1 MISCNHKRLLEMTLA
16 TLSLILYLFKAGLR
30 IMFSHAYPVSVE
42 KQLVREELFELDT
55 MLTRMMRR
63 RKLF

>member
-1 MISCNHKRLLEMTLA
+1 MTLA

-63 RKLF
+63 SEYLPHWWTKLFNKG